1 MAGFPTPQADSTPPE
16 KSHGKLAE
24 LLAGISDDSLREV
37 VQKALKNTK
46 ATGAAIALGSPQA
59 MVSRATAGD
68 CPCEIAVKINSES
81 GLTGLCVSSGM
92 LQYCMNTELDAR
104 VDADACRELGIAAIM
119 VAPVF
124 YRDQVLGLIEVF
136 SQRPYAFGARD
147 LQALE
152 ALSQEFCANL
162 WLSLESTRDTIQG
175 VRSASSR
182 RTGKRNQHHFLA
194 RLGRISLY
202 TVAVVACFLIGL
214 RWGWKLTD
222 PMTNS
227 ARGRVALISTVPGL
241 SPQVSLSHLVEG
253 ALLHRVDPTYP
264 EDALRQRIQGQV
276 VLQIRIGKDGFVYDA
291 KVIRGESRLSQ
302 AALDAVRQWR
312 FTPYRMNKKPFD
324 VVAQITLEFS
334 LVK

>member
-1 MAGFPTPQADSTPPE
+1 MGGFPTPRTDSLSPGE
-16 KSHGKLAE
+16 SRARLAG
-24 LLAGISDDSLREV
+24 LLAFISDDSLREI
-37 VQKALKNTK
+37 VQKAVKNTG

-68 CPCEIAVKINSES
+68 CPSEIGVKINSES
-81 GLTGLCVSSGM
+81 GLTGLCVSSGT
-92 LQYCMNTELDAR
+92 LQYCMNTASDPR
-104 VDADACRELGIAAIM
+104 VDADACRDLGVAAIV

-124 YRDQVLGLIEVF
+124 YQDQMLGLIELF

-147 LQALE
+147 LQVLE

-162 WLSLESTRDTIQG
+162 RLSLESTNSIHE

-182 RTGKRNQHHFLA
+182 WTGKRNQRHFLA
-194 RLGRISLY
+194 RLGKIGLY
-202 TVAVVACFLIGL
+202 TVAFVACFLLGL
-214 RWGWKLTD
+214 RWGWKPTD
-222 PMTNS
+222 PVTPP
-227 ARGRVALISTVPGL
+227 AKGKVTLISTIPVV
-241 SPQVSLSHLVEG
+241 SPQASLPHVVEG
-253 ALLHRVDPTYP
+253 TLLHRVDPVYP

-291 KVIRGESRLSQ
+291 KVIRGEPSLSQ

-312 FTPYRMNKKPFD
+312 FTPYRMDKKPFD

-334 LVK
+334 LVR